1 MKRAVAKQAESERK
15 PRAKVIHTAGEARA
29 WLPRIRPALA
39 PRLNALLEPDSL
51 AADAE
56 SAELLVRACME
67 DALRARA
74 TDIHFEPMSA
84 GYRIRFRVD
93 GHVHDAAQTVAASGE
108 KMIRFLRV
116 LAALDPVAS
125 HTPQDAALQHAFG
138 DRKVDVRLSCAPC
151 RGGVKLVLRLLDPQ
165 RLHRRLQDLGLSTA
179 NLRSLKRWTE
189 ESVGMCLLTGP
200 TGCGKTTTLYTLLH
214 EMELSDLAVVTI
226 EDPIEYPIDGLTQMQ
241 VNPPHDLTFAAG
253 LKAMLRLDPDY
264 LVVGEMRDAASAQT
278 AVEAA
283 ASGHYVMSTLHS
295 SDAAGAVTLLRGW
308 GLLDHQIANVL
319 QTVVNQRL
327 VRRLCL
333 NCRRAT
339 DLAKEDRIWLRS
351 LRLPPPTKVHHAP
364 GCAAC
369 QGTGYH
375 ERIAVFE
382 VWQKT
387 DADYSLIL
395 AHADEHTLRRNL
407 RRRGL
412 KTVLEDGLAK
422 ACQGITSLS
431 ELRHMGA
438 HVE

>member
-1 MKRAVAKQAESERK
+1 MKRAVSKQAGNDREHRT
-15 PRAKVIHTAGEARA
+15 RIIHDGEPRA
-29 WLPRIRPALA
+29 WLPRMRSALA
-39 PRLNALLEPDSL
+39 PRLHALLEPDSL

-56 SAELLVRACME
+56 SAELLVQACME
-67 DALRARA
+67 DALRGRA

-84 GYRIRFRVD
+84 GCRIRFRID
-93 GHVHDAAQTVAASGE
+93 GHVHDAAQTVPAYGE

-125 HTPQDAALQHAFG
+125 HKPQDAAFQYGFEDH
-138 DRKVDVRLSCAPC
+138 KVDVRLSCAPC
-151 RGGVKLVLRLLDPQ
+151 QGGVKLVLRLLDPQ
-165 RLHRRLQDLGLSTA
+165 RVQRRLQDLGLSTA

-189 ESVGMCLLTGP
+189 TSVGMCLLTGP
-200 TGCGKTTTLYTLLH
+200 TGCGKTTTLYALLH
-214 EMELSDLAVVTI
+214 EMELSDFAVVTI
-226 EDPIEYPIDGLTQMQ
+226 EDPIEVPVNGLTQMQ
-241 VNPPHDLTFAAG
+241 VNPPHELTFATG

-327 VRRLCL
+327 VRRLCPK
-333 NCRRAT
+333 CRRAT
-339 DLAKEDRIWLRS
+339 AMAKEDRMWLRS
-351 LRLPPPTKVHHAP
+351 LRLPPPNKVYHAP

-375 ERIAVFE
+375 ERIGVFE
-382 VWQKT
+382 VWQKAA
-387 DADYSLIL
+387 ADYSLIL
-395 AHADEHTLRRNL
+395 AHADEHKLRRNL

-422 ACQGITSLS
+422 ARKGITSLY
-431 ELRHMGA
+431 ELRQMGA
-438 HVE
+438 HLE